1 MKRQLLTMIQSV
13 LLASPLVLV
22 SCTTVDREVASSSG
36 PGAVRI
42 HVNQVA
48 LERVGPKHAIV
59 AVESGRRLERVA
71 VIAADGSPAALA
83 EIGSTGSF
91 TEWGQGLDYYRADFS
106 ALQQGG
112 TFRLEAA
119 TDAGDTAQSAEFRLA
134 DDALFDATMADVY
147 RYFQAN
153 RNTSERDR
161 AIPIIDTGEKVDVY
175 GGWNDAGGETGKY
188 LSHLSYSNF
197 FTPQQASFV
206 AWSMLASY
214 ENAHE
219 RLERLGL
226 NEQALDEAFWGADYL
241 HRVLSEDGY
250 FYATVFDRWGSDEDR
265 WITGY
270 KGLDGV
276 YTPNYQAAFREGA
289 GIAIA
294 ALARAAR
301 LSERTGQ
308 SGEYSGAQYL
318 ADAQRAFAHLLEYN
332 VDYCDDGRENI
343 IDDYT
348 ALLAAVEL
356 FRSTADEAYLA
367 HARQRAGA
375 LVERLSPAGYFI
387 ADDDRRPFFHAV
399 EAGLPAIALL
409 HYVDVETDTDATP
422 PALAAV
428 RASLEHQLWLDT
440 EVPNPFAYPR
450 QNFQTFDFQNQVYTS
465 GVLSGFFIPHAN
477 ETGYWW
483 QGENARLA
491 SLAAAAALAQPAL
504 RNSGNPADAD
514 LAGRLDVF
522 IQNQFDWLL
531 GRNPYD
537 LCMLYGFGQ
546 KNPEFQVSGG
556 AMVKGGISNGI
567 TGNMESDEGRGIDW
581 MADTEHGNWRWV
593 EQWTPHGAWY
603 LYAVSLRSNP

>member
-1 MKRQLLTMIQSV
+1 MTMIHSV
-13 LLASPLVLV
+13 MLASPLVLV
-22 SCTTVDREVASSSG
+22 SCTTVDREGASSPD

-59 AVESGRRLERVA
+59 AVESGKKLERVT
-71 VIAADGSPAALA
+71 VIAADGSSAVSA
-83 EIGSTGSF
+83 EIVATAAF

-106 ALQQGG
+106 ALQRNGA
-112 TFRLEAA
+112 FRLEAA
-119 TDAGDTAQSAEFRLA
+119 TDAGDMAQSAEFRLA
-134 DDALFDATMADVY
+134 DNALFDATMADVY
-147 RYFQAN
+147 RYFRAN

-161 AIPIIDTGEKVDVY
+161 AIPVIDTGEKVDVY

-214 ENAHE
+214 GNAHE

-226 NEQALDEAFWGADYL
+226 REQALDEAFWGADYL
-241 HRVLSEDGY
+241 HRVLSDKGY

-289 GIAIA
+289 GLAIA

-301 LSERTGQ
+301 LSEQTGR
-308 SGEYSGAQYL
+308 SGEFAGAQYL
-318 ADAQRAFAHLLEYN
+318 ADARRAFAHLLEYN
-332 VDYCDDGRENI
+332 ADYCDDGRENI

-387 ADDDRRPFFHAV
+387 ADDGQRPFFHAV

-409 HYVDVETDTDATP
+409 HYVDVETDAEATP

-428 RASLEHQLWLDT
+428 RASLEHQLRLDA

-450 QNFQTFDFQNQVYTS
+450 QNFQTFGFESQVYTS

-491 SLAAAAALAQPAL
+491 SLAAAAALAQRAL
-504 RNSGNPADAD
+504 RNSADPADAA
-514 LAGRLDVF
+514 LAGQLDVF

-567 TGNMESDEGRGIDW
+567 TGKMESDEGRGIDW

-603 LYAVSLRSNP
+603 LYAVSLRLNP